1 MAAEHRYA
9 GSEGVGKH
17 AGPLMSRMCPLCHST
32 GDFLFEATDEN
43 RHVSEACFSYLQCI
57 SCQSIYLPEPPT
69 DLARYY
75 QSEYYDIPTLDQL
88 KAVAGKD
95 RNKIETV
102 LKFARAGRL
111 LEVGPAFG
119 VFAWQAKQAGFVVD
133 VIEMDARCCE
143 YLSGTIG
150 VNAIQS
156 DTPHGTIQAM
166 PQHEVIA
173 IWHVLEHLPEPL
185 AFLQA
190 AAANLAPGGVLVIAM
205 PNPDAFQFR
214 LMGRRWPHLDAPRH
228 LALIPEALLSRK
240 AQELGLEKVYLTS
253 DDSDARSWNRF
264 GWQRLLMNRFAGKF
278 MQRVMFVL
286 GYALS
291 LMMTPFDRKAF
302 NGSAYTIVFRKKL
315 SV

>member
-1 MAAEHRYA
+1 MDPLTLRLCPFCRSAGAFLFYA
-9 GSEGVGKH
+9 G
-17 AGPLMSRMCPLCHST
+17 
-32 GDFLFEATDEN
+32 DEN
-43 RHVSEACFSYLQCI
+43 RRVSDACFSYLMCS
-57 SCQSIYLPEPPT
+57 SCEAVFLPEPPA
-69 DLARYY
+69 DLSCYY
-75 QSEYYDIPTLDQL
+75 QSEYYDIPALEQF

-102 LKFARAGRL
+102 LKFARGGRL
-111 LEVGPAFG
+111 LEIGPAFG

-143 YLSGTIG
+143 FLRQNIG
-150 VNAIQS
+150 VNVRQS
-156 DTPHGTIQAM
+156 NSPHSVMPTL

-185 AFLQA
+185 AFLRA

-228 LALIPEALLSRK
+228 LTLIPAALLARK
-240 AQELGLEKVYLTS
+240 AQELGLDRVYLTS

-291 LMMTPFDRKAF
+291 LIMMPFDRKAF
-302 NGSAYTIVFRKKL
+302 NGSAYTIVFRKKT
-315 SV
+315 SP